1 MLVSRV
7 AYDRFVMELPH
18 AEPGWQPLQDAEVAH
33 DIAGWLWQFGP
44 TPLIAIVEH
53 DGDVP
58 RWLSDR
64 TTYKVPWK
72 GRTATALILEDQ
84 DDVQRFVQAGAP
96 HVNTNFVWP
105 RVSPAKTFEALCT
118 RPGDGWTGAVD
129 AQARVI
135 DDHLDVLQLQPV

>member
-1 MLVSRV
+1 MLVSRI
-7 AYDRFVMELPH
+7 AYDRFVMELPPS
-18 AEPGWQPLQDAEVAH
+18 EPGWQPLEDAEVAH
-33 DIAGWLWQFGP
+33 DIAAWLWEFGP

-58 RWLSDR
+58 TWLSDR
-64 TTYKVPWK
+64 ATYKVPWK
-72 GRTATALILEDQ
+72 GRTATAVLLEDR

-118 RPGDGWTGAVD
+118 RAGDGWTGAVD
-129 AQARVI
+129 AEARVI
-135 DDHLDVLQLQPV
+135 DDHLDVHQFQPV